1 MPHHEKV
8 NTMSGQGNLDAGDVP
23 VINRDLCIAC
33 GSCVEF
39 CPGGAVRIV
48 DGKAAVVNAA
58 ACSYCT
64 ECEAICPT
72 GAISCPFTV
81 ILVDKPLKQF

>member
-1 MPHHEKV
+1 MPHHGSM
-8 NTMSGQGNLDAGDVP
+8 NTVSENAWDVP
-23 VINRDLCIAC
+23 VIDRDLCIAC
-33 GSCVEF
+33 GSCVEY

-48 DGKAAVVNAA
+48 DGKAAVVDAA

-64 ECEAICPT
+64 DCEAICPV

-81 ILVDKPLKQF
+81 ILVDSGRKQR